1 MNDTMV
7 EREILEAAR
16 KIFIKKGKSGT
27 TMQEIADEAGVNK
40 ALIHYYYRNKETL
53 FQKIYEEALRDLG
66 DSVYHVSIQAKDSK
80 EFLQIIVDRT
90 FAYQQEH
97 KNYLLFFLWETKS
110 ESFEIADY
118 AKRMKKVLG
127 YSPYDVFYPII
138 EKAKKAGEIRDIDPK
153 DLVINVISL
162 LISFYISLPILA
174 ATFNYS
180 EDQIDTMVEDRK
192 KEIFRLIWNDIKA
205 N

>member
-7 EREILEAAR
+7 EKGILDAAR
-16 KIFIKKGKSGT
+16 KTFIKKGKSGT
-27 TMQEIADEAGVNK
+27 TMQEIADVAGVNK

-53 FQKIYEEALRDLG
+53 FQKIYEEALKDLG
-66 DSVYHVSIQAKDSK
+66 NSVYSVSTQAKNAE
-80 EFLQIIVDRT
+80 EFLQIIIDRT

-110 ESFEIADY
+110 ETFEIANY
-118 AKRMKKVLG
+118 ANRMQKVLG
-127 YSPYDVFYPII
+127 YCPYDVFYPIV
-138 EKAKKAGEIRDIDPK
+138 ESAKKSGEIKDVNPQ

-162 LISFYISLPILA
+162 IISFYIALPILA

-180 EDQIDTMVEDRK
+180 ENEIDIMVEERK
-192 KEIFRLIWNDIKA
+192 REIFRLIWNDIKA
-205 N
+205 